1 MVEYISDRI
10 AVMNKGRILEVGKTE
25 EIMKH
30 SLHPYTKSLLDA
42 VPSIKS
48 KKGRLIGYVYDP
60 KMHNYT
66 RENQPEWIK
75 INDDHFVLGTKQ
87 EVESWKQGKY

>member
-1 MVEYISDRI
+1 
-10 AVMNKGRILEVGKTE
+10 MNKGRILEVGKTE

-66 RENQPEWIK
+66 
-75 INDDHFVLGTKQ
+75 
-87 EVESWKQGKY
+87 WKSTRVN